1 MKTNRTCR
9 CLNAV
14 LCLVAISLVA
24 QESGPVPSYGPAPF
38 REYGWVEFGY
48 AHLPT
53 FDATLSTL
61 TASGTLSQ
69 DLQMKMGPGFAVHG
83 GLGETFNRWISG
95 ELLGGFYYHGLDEA
109 TGAGASGNRF
119 DTSLLQVPIMLNVVV
134 QVPLRSRLK
143 PVLGAGAG
151 AVISWLEVNDQ
162 LTTGDGTYLY
172 VNDSSTEVTFAWQA
186 FGGVRY
192 QYGDGARVSIMY
204 RYTGVG
210 SPTWSLEET
219 GTGRSVADLHAH
231 DIGVHSISLGFQIAF

>member
-1 MKTNRTCR
+1 MKINRLRR
-9 CLNAV
+9 CLNA
-14 LCLVAISLVA
+14 LLGLVAVSLAA
-24 QESGPVPSYGPAPF
+24 QESATVPYGPTPF

-61 TASGTLSQ
+61 TPGGTLSQ

-83 GLGETFNRWISG
+83 GLGESFSRWISG
-95 ELLGGFYYHGLDEA
+95 ELLSGFYYHSLDEV
-109 TGAGASGNRF
+109 TGAGASASRF
-119 DTSLLQVPIMLNVVV
+119 DTSVLQVPIMLNLVV
-134 QVPLRSRLK
+134 QVPLHSRLK

-151 AVISWLEVNDQ
+151 AVISWLDVNDQ
-162 LTTGDGTYLY
+162 LAAGDGTYLY

-192 QYGDGARVSIMY
+192 QYGDSASVSLMY

-219 GTGRSVADLHAH
+219 GTGRTVADLHAH
-231 DIGVHSISLGFQIAF
+231 DIGVHTIALGFQIAF